1 MSAVRV
7 GANLLWLVPGVVGG
21 SEEYSVRALESLAR
35 LPQSRV
41 AVTLFVNR
49 ELQRAHPDLLA
60 SFPTVIGPLSGE
72 SRARRVVTEATWLAR
87 QARAERLDLLHH
99 LGGTM
104 PVVRSTPG
112 LVTIHD
118 LQPFAFPEHFSRVK
132 RAYLRATV
140 PTSVKRAVVVIVLTE
155 FIRQDVVERI
165 GIDPEKILLVPPGI
179 DPPLPIDPAVAL
191 AVRRRHG
198 IGEAPF
204 FLYPAIT
211 YAHKNHVSLVR
222 AFGRVAAVDDRPK
235 LVLTGG
241 EADAE
246 GALRTEISR
255 LGLGDRVVRTG
266 RVPRADLDA
275 LFSEAR
281 ALTFPSLYEGFGIPV
296 LEAMSRGVPVIASAT
311 AALPEVLGDAGVLV
325 EPGDEVAW
333 SDAMVRMLDDDE
345 HRAAM
350 VARGSRR
357 AARFTWSASA
367 EAMLRAYEVAFV
379 RLAEQG
385 ARDPA
390 PFDPGVPS

>member
-1 MSAVRV
+1 VSAVRV

-191 AVRRRHG
+191 ATRRRHG

-246 GALRTEISR
+246 DALRTEISR

>member
-1 MSAVRV
+1 VSAVRV

-191 AVRRRHG
+191 AARRRHG

-246 GALRTEISR
+246 GALRTEISG

-296 LEAMSRGVPVIASAT
+296 LEAMSRGVPVIASAS